1 MQIGDVVVAV
11 IVMVALSFLMISR
24 VFFIEIAKFMIALKF
39 SNFFFNFFVIAY
51 PTRRRQAKS
60 VFDAFRDFQAEA
72 S

>member
-39 SNFFFNFFVIAY
+39 SNFFKIFLL
-51 PTRRRQAKS
+51 
-60 VFDAFRDFQAEA
+60 
-72 S
+72 